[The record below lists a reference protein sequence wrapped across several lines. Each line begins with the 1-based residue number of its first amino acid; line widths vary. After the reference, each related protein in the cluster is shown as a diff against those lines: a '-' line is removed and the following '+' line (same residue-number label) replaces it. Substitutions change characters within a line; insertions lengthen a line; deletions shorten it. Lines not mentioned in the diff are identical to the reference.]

1 MFASILIIVLSSALL
16 AYWFRYSCILLL
28 QNATEQVGEIS
39 TAMQGTFQCATIQ
52 NGLENGAALDPIHDM
67 LARDYQVLT
76 YLVRHSSRVKLE
88 SFEERLLV
96 WDYKVMQFWY
106 GVTKTVAPDQAR
118 SALREMATVV
128 AILSGRI
135 GQRAGVAA
143 EA

>member
-1 MFASILIIVLSSALL
+1 MFASVSIIVLCSALL

-28 QNATEQVGEIS
+28 RNSEQDVSSVGL
-39 TAMQGTFQCATIQ
+39 AMQGTFKSAAIQEGLQ
-52 NGLENGAALDPIHDM
+52 NGDPLDPIQKL

-96 WDYKVMQFWY
+96 WDYKVMRFWY
-106 GVTKTVAPDQAR
+106 GVTKTAAPEQAR
-118 SALREMATVV
+118 QALREMATVLTV
-128 AILSGRI
+128 LSGRI
-135 GQRAGVAA
+135 GQRAGIAV

>member
-1 MFASILIIVLSSALL
+1 MFASALIIVLCSALL

-28 QNATEQVGEIS
+28 RNSEEQAGCINV
-39 TAMQGTFQCATIQ
+39 AMQGTFKCSAIQEGLQ
-52 NGLENGAALDPIHDM
+52 NGDPLDPLHKL
-67 LARDYQVLT
+67 LAADYRVLT

-106 GVTKTVAPDQAR
+106 GVTKTAAPDQAR
-118 SALREMATVV
+118 NALREMAAVLTV
-128 AILSGRI
+128 LSGRI
-135 GQRAGVAA
+135 GERTAVAA

>member
-1 MFASILIIVLSSALL
+1 MFASVLIIVLCSALL

-28 QNATEQVGEIS
+28 RSSEEQTGAVS
-39 TAMQGTFQCATIQ
+39 FAMQGTFKRAAIQEGLQ
-52 NGLENGAALDPIHDM
+52 NGDPLDPIQKL
-67 LARDYQVLT
+67 LANDYQVLT

-106 GVTKTVAPDQAR
+106 GVTKTAAPEQAR
-118 SALREMATVV
+118 QALREMATVLTV
-128 AILSGRI
+128 LSSRI
-135 GQRAGVAA
+135 GQRAGVGV

>member
-1 MFASILIIVLSSALL
+1 MFASVLIIVLCSALL

-28 QNATEQVGEIS
+28 RDSADEAGALS
-39 TAMQGTFQCATIQ
+39 PAMQGTFQRAAIQ
-52 NGLENGAALDPIHDM
+52 DGLENNAPLDPVHDL

-96 WDYKVMQFWY
+96 WDYKCMQFWY
-106 GVTKTVAPDQAR
+106 GMTKTAAPDQAR
-118 SALREMATVV
+118 QALQEMAKVLT
-128 AILSGRI
+128 ILSGRI
-135 GQRAGVAA
+135 GQRAGVAI

>member
-1 MFASILIIVLSSALL
+1 MFASVLIIVLCSALL
-16 AYWFRYSCILLL
+16 AFWFRYSCVLLL
-28 QNATEQVGEIS
+28 QNSVEQAGEIRS
-39 TAMQGTFQCATIQ
+39 AMRGTFQCAAIQ
-52 NGLENGAALDPIHDM
+52 NGLENGEALDPLHEL

-106 GVTKTVAPDQAR
+106 GVTKTAAPEQAR
-118 SALREMATVV
+118 AALREMATVLTV
-128 AILSGRI
+128 LSGRI